1 MKITQL
7 ALYSGLKNNWV
18 KFIKQTSNLKREEG
32 RDSVKEIGGKEGESV
47 CVCVCVCVCVRV

>member
-7 ALYSGLKNNWV
+7 ALYSGPKNNWV

-32 RDSVKEIGGKEGESV
+32 SNSVKEIGGKEGKNV
-47 CVCVCVCVCVRV
+47 CVCVCICVRVCV